1 MVYMLFSRNKQKLTG
16 MCSPVWRL
24 NPEMDYTCHKSTI
37 IKGVG
42 DPENAGTYNVSQFMN
57 KLEKGVGDPENA
69 GTYNTSLMAIGV
81 GGPERVKLKNEK

>member
-1 MVYMLFSRNKQKLTG
+1 MLFSRNKQKLTG

-42 DPENAGTYNVSQFMN
+42 DPENAGTYN
-57 KLEKGVGDPENA
+57 
-69 GTYNTSLMAIGV
+69 TSLMAIGV